1 MKQVLTMNDAGGK
14 NYYYKEAVKI
24 LRTNIQFTGKDIK
37 SVLLTSCYPIEG
49 KTDIVFQLA
58 VEMGKAGKRVVIVDA
73 DIRKSGFIKRYALNE
88 EIPGL
93 SQFLSGQAEKKQ
105 IVCSTGYDNTDII
118 LSGLVAPNP
127 SELLGQTIFSD
138 LLHELREDYDYVL
151 LDTPPVGSVVDAVV
165 AAQACDGAVI
175 VIESGLVSHKAAQKT
190 LAQLRKSGCSILG
203 AVLNKVD
210 IKKDKYYFSYY
221 KKYGDYYNT
230 KQY

>member
-1 MKQVLTMNDAGGK
+1 MK
-14 NYYYKEAVKI
+14 
-24 LRTNIQFTGKDIK
+24 
-37 SVLLTSCYPIEG
+37 G

-118 LSGLVAPNP
+118 LSGPVAPNP

-138 LLHELREDYDYVL
+138 LLHELRE
-151 LDTPPVGSVVDAVV
+151 
-165 AAQACDGAVI
+165 
-175 VIESGLVSHKAAQKT
+175 GL
-190 LAQLRKSGCSILG
+190 
-203 AVLNKVD
+203 
-210 IKKDKYYFSYY
+210 
-221 KKYGDYYNT
+221 
-230 KQY
+230 